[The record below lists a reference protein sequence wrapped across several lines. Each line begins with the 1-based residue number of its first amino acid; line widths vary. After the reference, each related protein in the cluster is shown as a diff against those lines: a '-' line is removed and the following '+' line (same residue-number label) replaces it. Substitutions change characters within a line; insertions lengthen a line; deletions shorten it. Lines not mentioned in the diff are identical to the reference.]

1 MSMNAAGPSQGVK
14 DPMGLTTAAPS
25 LPAQAGTGGRGAE
38 SRSATTSAVHAVTSA
53 GARNLQVHVQGIGV
67 YGPGLS
73 GWAQTA
79 EVLAGRQPLVM
90 SAISLPPA
98 EALPP
103 AERRRAGVS
112 IKLAF
117 AAGFDAIRH
126 AGADPASLRS
136 VFTST
141 GGDCDNCHAILE
153 TLASADRAVSPTRFH
168 NSVHNAPSGYWSIA
182 TASRATS
189 TSLCAYDGSFAAGLL
204 EAATQIATSGESC
217 LLLAYDSP
225 YPDPLGQV
233 RGIPHPFGV
242 GLVLSPMPA
251 AANLVTMTLNLSRQD
266 PTRMTD
272 PALEAM
278 RRGVP
283 AARGL
288 PLLQH
293 LAQGRNG
300 RVTLDYLDGLALD
313 VDIHPAA

>member
-1 MSMNAAGPSQGVK
+1 MSVARPPADARTAVRQDEGIQMSQ
-14 DPMGLTTAAPS
+14 
-25 LPAQAGTGGRGAE
+25 
-38 SRSATTSAVHAVTSA
+38 
-53 GARNLQVHVQGIGV
+53 LQVHVQGVGV

-73 GWAQTA
+73 GWQQAA
-79 EVLAGRQPLVM
+79 EVLAGRLPFGM
-90 SAISLPPA
+90 TPISLPPA

-117 AAGFDAIRH
+117 AAGFDAIRQ
-126 AGADPASLRS
+126 AGADPARLRS

-168 NSVHNAPSGYWSIA
+168 NSVHNAPSGYWGIA
-182 TASRATS
+182 TACRATS

-204 EAATQIATSGESC
+204 EAAAQAVSAGEPC

-225 YPDPLGQV
+225 YPEPLGSV
-233 RGIPHPFGV
+233 RGIPYPFGV
-242 GLVLSPMPA
+242 GLVLSPAPVA
-251 AANLVTMTLNLSRQD
+251 AHAATLRLSLGRQE
-266 PTRMTD
+266 PSRLPD

-278 RRGVP
+278 RHSVP
-283 AARGL
+283 AARCL

-293 LAQGRNG
+293 LAQGRSG
-300 RVTLDYLDGLALD
+300 RVSLDYLDGMALD
-313 VDIHPAA
+313 VDIRYAA

>member
-1 MSMNAAGPSQGVK
+1 MSVARPSE
-14 DPMGLTTAAPS
+14 DARTAAR
-25 LPAQAGTGGRGAE
+25 QEEGIQMRQ
-38 SRSATTSAVHAVTSA
+38 
-53 GARNLQVHVQGIGV
+53 LQVHVQGVGV

-73 GWAQTA
+73 GWTQTA
-79 EVLAGRQPLVM
+79 EVLAGRQPFCLA
-90 SAISLPPA
+90 AISLPPA

-117 AAGFDAIRH
+117 AAGFDAIRQ
-126 AGADPASLRS
+126 AGADPSRLRS

-168 NSVHNAPSGYWSIA
+168 NSVHNAPSGYWGIA
-182 TASRATS
+182 TACRATS

-204 EAATQIATSGESC
+204 EAATQVTSSGEPC

-225 YPDPLGQV
+225 YPEPLGQV
-233 RGIPHPFGV
+233 RGIPYPFGV
-242 GLVLSPMPA
+242 GLVLSLTPVAAHA
-251 AANLVTMTLNLSRQD
+251 AALRLSLGRQA
-266 PTRMTD
+266 PSHLPD

-278 RRGVP
+278 RCSVP
-283 AARGL
+283 AARCL

-300 RVTLDYLDGLALD
+300 RVSLDYLDGMALD
-313 VDIHPAA
+313 VDIAHAA